1 MKSLKTTLIVVTSAI
16 VLTVALVSTF
26 LAYVFARDAAQKII
40 LEDNLVTAQALGK
53 YLETRANMEIEVL
66 SAMAVQ
72 PEMTDPTMSLAD
84 KAAFLSNIAAM
95 DNQRI
100 AYTVCDAQGN
110 GY

>member
-1 MKSLKTTLIVVTSAI
+1 MRSLKTTLSVVTSAI
-16 VLTVALVSTF
+16 VLTVAVVSTF
-26 LAYVFARDAAQKII
+26 LAYIFALDAVKKII
-40 LEDNLVTAQALGK
+40 MEDNLVTARALAK
-53 YLETRANMEIEVL
+53 YRETRANVEIEVL

-100 AYTVCDAQGN
+100 AYTV
-110 GY
+110 